1 MLQTKTLG
9 YLAALGATVVWSGNF
24 VVARAIAEEIPP
36 IQLNF
41 WRWVVALACMLP
53 FALPHIKKE
62 WPVIRQHLGYLSFM
76 ALMGISLLNTLI
88 YKGGQTTESLN
99 MALLV
104 PTVPIMIIVM
114 SRIVYGEAITPRRLL
129 GVIIVMLG
137 VLTIISRGD
146 LQRLASVQFAA
157 GDFWA
162 LSGVACFAIY
172 SLFIRQRPLDI
183 SIESFNGVTF
193 ALGLLFML
201 PALVWEVSVLP
212 LPTLN
217 MAVGVGILYSGVGC
231 SFVAY
236 MLWARAISII
246 GPVRAG
252 FVYYTLPLFAAVA
265 ATFVLGEVITMAHVF
280 GGLCIIAGI
289 LVATVHRQEKKIC

>member
-1 MLQTKTLG
+1 MNAKTIG
-9 YLAALGATVVWSGNF
+9 FLAALGATVVWSGNF
-24 VVARAIAEEIPP
+24 VVARAIATDIPP

-41 WRWVVALACMLP
+41 WRWVLALICMLP
-53 FALPHIKKE
+53 FALRYWRAD
-62 WPVIRQHLGYLSFM
+62 WPVMRKHMGYLAFM
-76 ALMGISLLNTLI
+76 ALMGVSLLNTLI

-104 PTVPIMIIVM
+104 PTVPMMIIIL
-114 SRIVYGEAITPRRLL
+114 SRIVYGEPITRRRLV
-129 GVIIVMLG
+129 GVLIVMVG

-146 LQRLASVQFAA
+146 VSRLAAVHFAA

-162 LSGVACFAIY
+162 LGGAACFAVY
-172 SLFIRQRPLDI
+172 SLFVRQRPQDI
-183 SIESFNGVTF
+183 SIEGFNAITF
-193 ALGLLFML
+193 ALGMLFMV
-201 PALVWEVSVLP
+201 PAVIWEMLVLP
-212 LPTLN
+212 LPSVT
-217 MAVGVGILYSGVGC
+217 APVVTGIVYSGVGC

-236 MLWARAISII
+236 LLWTKAISII

-265 ATFVLGEVITMAHVF
+265 ATIVLGEVVTLAHVA

-289 LVATVHRQEKKIC
+289 LVATLQKNYE

>member
-1 MLQTKTLG
+1 MKTKTLG

-24 VVARAIAEEIPP
+24 VVARAIAEDIPP

-41 WRWVVALACMLP
+41 WRWIVALACMLP
-53 FALPHIKKE
+53 LALPHLRRE
-62 WPVIRQHLGYLSFM
+62 WPVIRQHFGYLAFM
-76 ALMGISLLNTLI
+76 GLVGISLLNTLI
-88 YKGGQTTESLN
+88 YKGGQSTESLN

-114 SRIVYGEAITPRRLL
+114 SRIVYGEPITPRRLL
-129 GVIIVMLG
+129 GVVIVLIG
-137 VLTIISRGD
+137 VVTIISRGD
-146 LQRLASVQFAA
+146 VERLAAVHFAA

-162 LSGVACFAIY
+162 LGGAVCFAVY
-172 SLFIRQRPLDI
+172 SLFVRQRPVDI
-183 SIESFNGVTF
+183 SIEAFNAVTF
-193 ALGLLFML
+193 IMGVLFMVPPL
-201 PALVWEVSVLP
+201 LWEMWVLP

-217 MAVGVGILYSGVGC
+217 VPVAVGILYSGVGC

-236 MLWARAISII
+236 MLWAKAISIV

-252 FVYYTLPLFAAVA
+252 FVYYTLPLFAAVS
-265 ATFVLGEVITMAHVF
+265 ATIVLGEVVTMAHVF

-289 LVATVHRQEKKIC
+289 LVATVQRN